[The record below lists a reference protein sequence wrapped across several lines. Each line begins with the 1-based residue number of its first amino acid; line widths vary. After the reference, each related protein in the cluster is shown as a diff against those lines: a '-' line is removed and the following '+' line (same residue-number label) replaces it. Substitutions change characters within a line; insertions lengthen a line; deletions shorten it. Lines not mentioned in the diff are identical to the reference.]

1 VRLSNH
7 LLRSGFGIQKP
18 VSVARC
24 TPSHSRN
31 SSEFKGA
38 SSQRGESVCR
48 PKLRMCYR
56 EVATRPAERRTTTV
70 APSTCRQV
78 SVVGAAAG
86 TTVLACPDLMK
97 RSTAARVRRA
107 ALPSLLLHAAAS
119 CCYMLLHL
127 VAISCCILLLYAA
140 ASCCST
146 LLHLVAPCCCI
157 LLLTTVT
164 GVRAE
169 GGGEGGGGDAG
180 RAEKGEGL
188 DEAVEGTQ
196 HGLPSAAHVV

>member
-1 VRLSNH
+1 
-7 LLRSGFGIQKP
+7 
-18 VSVARC
+18 
-24 TPSHSRN
+24 
-31 SSEFKGA
+31 
-38 SSQRGESVCR
+38 VCR

-127 VAISCCILLLYAA
+127 VAPRCCILLLHAA
-140 ASCCST
+140 AFCCSP
-146 LLHLVAPCCCI
+146 LLPECVQRVAAK
-157 LLLTTVT
+157 VE
-164 GVRAE
+164 AE
-169 GGGEGGGGDAG
+169 MRGEQKK
-180 RAEKGEGL
+180 EKDSMKRWKEL
-188 DEAVEGTQ
+188 NTDFQA
-196 HGLPSAAHVV
+196 PPM